1 MLGSHNAI
9 DVPQST
15 EYAKEMR
22 KWEATHTR
30 FGPPGRP
37 LNITEFPKRMYKAE
51 WETGKGIQ
59 TVDQQRA
66 ENADQERNLLSR
78 GFYEGQGAAHAAV
91 ERQQTEFGRLAAE
104 REYQIQHSR
113 LSESAV
119 AEVRAAEEA
128 HGARHL
134 PDVPVAPV
142 RRRPG
147 RPAKSVVAPE

>member
-9 DVPQST
+9 DIPQST

-22 KWEATHTR
+22 KWEAHHTR

-37 LNITEFPKRMYKAE
+37 YVFQEFPKRMYKAE
-51 WETGKGIQ
+51 WVAGKGIQ
-59 TVDQQRA
+59 VADQQRA
-66 ENADQERNLLSR
+66 SNRDEEMNLQSR
-78 GFYEGQGAAHAAV
+78 GFYEGQGAAFAAI
-91 ERQQTEFGRLAAE
+91 EREQTEHGRLAAE

-113 LSESAV
+113 LSEKAV
-119 AEVRAAEEA
+119 SEVRAAEEA

-142 RRRPG
+142 RRKPG
-147 RPAKSVVAPE
+147 PKPKSVVAPE